1 MARQLPARRFTFFTR
16 YWLAVLLYLGVIFTL
31 SAQPHLRAPIE
42 FQNSDKLY
50 HLMEYGG
57 LGLLMARALRSTLPG
72 ISPIALGLAVIGL
85 GIVIAASD
93 ERFQST
99 VPGRES
105 SAYDA
110 LADTLGVTAAQ
121 WLYWRRPRRAE
132 K

>member
-1 MARQLPARRFTFFTR
+1 MARQLPERRLTFLARN
-16 YWLAVLLYLGVIFTL
+16 WLPVLLYLGVIFTL

-72 ISPIALGLAVIGL
+72 SSPVALGLVALGL

-110 LADTLGVTAAQ
+110 LADTLGVAAAQ
-121 WLYWRRPRRAE
+121 WLYWRRMRRAV